1 MAKKC
6 KKLEEI
12 KAMFKDTEID
22 LNQIETN
29 ELQNFMI
36 IFKDQNDTRMQGKVK
51 HLMSDIIM
59 ICFLAIL
66 ARCDGWDEIAM
77 FAVSKEEWLK
87 KFLELPNGIPSHDTM
102 QRVISLLNPETLYSS
117 CIKFL
122 IEKIDE
128 LTKDEPL
135 KDVLSMDGKVTKGSG
150 RNKENTEEI
159 KALNT
164 MSIYSHNYGVSLVQD
179 YIEDKSNEIPMGPE
193 LIKKLDLT
201 NCILTAD
208 ALNTQKGTALAI
220 KEAHGDYVLALKKN
234 QKTFYDDVKDYLD
247 DIDVLK
253 EIEKE
258 NYAEDVEKSHSKI
271 IIRKYYM
278 TSKISWLENKDKW
291 EKLKSIGV
299 EKKTIESIQT
309 GEVTEENRYF
319 IISFKDDIHSFADA
333 VRKHWGVENNLHAPL
348 DIVFKEDANRTLE
361 KNGARNL
368 GILKRICLA
377 VLKFVQ
383 TYYNLS
389 LNKIRF
395 LLSIDFEKEI
405 ENVFKLLNTND
416 IAKAISTKGESV
428 SDMTLPLVGAYYP
441 IAVAAKLV
449 IDDMIEEME
458 DFSKKVEFV
467 TFQKKKEK
475 GYGSIS
481 NYIEDI
487 DPFQEKY
494 FTLFT
499 EIDTFI
505 DVINGKF
512 NSRKELEDAIINEKN
527 DKCIYM
533 LCRSVPC
540 GKIEIVIIE
549 AFYIDNL

>member
-12 KAMFKDTEID
+12 KKMFEEIEID
-22 LNQIETN
+22 VDKINTN
-29 ELQNFMI
+29 EFQNFMI
-36 IFKDQNDTRMQGKVK
+36 IFKKQDDIRMQGKVK

-59 ICFLAIL
+59 ITFLAIL

-77 FAVSKEEWLK
+77 FANSKEKWLK
-87 KFLELPNGIPSHDTM
+87 EFLELPNGIPSHDTI

-117 CIKFL
+117 CIKLL

-128 LTKDEPL
+128 LTQKDNV
-135 KDVLSMDGKVTKGSG
+135 KDVLSMDGKVSKGSS
-150 RNKENTEEI
+150 RNQETTKEI

-208 ALNTQKGTALAI
+208 ALNTQKETVKAI
-220 KEAHGDYVLALKKN
+220 IEAKGDYVLALKKN
-234 QKTFYDDVKDYLD
+234 QKTLYEDVKDYLD
-247 DIDVLK
+247 DEEVLK

-258 NYAEDVEKSHSKI
+258 NYSEDKEKSHSKI
-271 IIRKYYM
+271 ITRKYYM
-278 TSKISWLENKDKW
+278 TDQIKWLNGKEKW
-291 EKLKSIGV
+291 KNLKSIGV
-299 EKKTIESIQT
+299 EIKTSESIQT
-309 GEVTEENRYF
+309 GKITEERRYF
-319 IISFKDDIHSFADA
+319 IISFKDDIHSYADA

-383 TYYNLS
+383 TYYNMS

-395 LLSIDFEKEI
+395 LLSLDFENEI
-405 ENVFKLLNTND
+405 EKILKLLNTKD
-416 IAKAISTKGESV
+416 IA
-428 SDMTLPLVGAYYP
+428 LL
-441 IAVAAKLV
+441 L
-449 IDDMIEEME
+449 
-458 DFSKKVEFV
+458 KKN
-467 TFQKKKEK
+467 T
-475 GYGSIS
+475 
-481 NYIEDI
+481 
-487 DPFQEKY
+487 
-494 FTLFT
+494 
-499 EIDTFI
+499 
-505 DVINGKF
+505 
-512 NSRKELEDAIINEKN
+512 
-527 DKCIYM
+527 
-533 LCRSVPC
+533 
-540 GKIEIVIIE
+540 
-549 AFYIDNL
+549 

>member
-1 MAKKC
+1 
-6 KKLEEI
+6 
-12 KAMFKDTEID
+12 MFKDIEID
-22 LNQIETN
+22 FDQIETN

-36 IFKDQNDTRMQGKVK
+36 IFKGQNDTRIQGKVK

-77 FAVSKEEWLK
+77 FAVSKEEWLN
-87 KFLELPNGIPSHDTM
+87 KFLELPNGIPSHDTI

-117 CIKFL
+117 CITFL
-122 IEKIDE
+122 IEKIDS
-128 LTKDEPL
+128 LTKKNKT
-135 KDVLSMDGKVTKGSG
+135 KDVLSMDGKVTKGSS

-208 ALNTQKGTALAI
+208 ALNTQKDTVIAI
-220 KEAHGDYVLALKKN
+220 TEAHGDYVLALKKN

-247 DIDVLK
+247 NFDILK
-253 EIEKE
+253 EIAKE

-271 IIRKYYM
+271 ITRKYYM
-278 TSKISWLENKDKW
+278 TSKISWLENKEKW

-299 EKKTIESIQT
+299 EKKTIQS
-309 GEVTEENRYF
+309 

-416 IAKAISTKGESV
+416 IK
-428 SDMTLPLVGAYYP
+428 
-441 IAVAAKLV
+441 KL
-449 IDDMIEEME
+449 
-458 DFSKKVEFV
+458 
-467 TFQKKKEK
+467 
-475 GYGSIS
+475 
-481 NYIEDI
+481 
-487 DPFQEKY
+487 
-494 FTLFT
+494 L
-499 EIDTFI
+499 
-505 DVINGKF
+505 
-512 NSRKELEDAIINEKN
+512 EKN
-527 DKCIYM
+527 
-533 LCRSVPC
+533 
-540 GKIEIVIIE
+540 
-549 AFYIDNL
+549 A

>member
-12 KAMFKDTEID
+12 KAMFKDVEID
-22 LNQIETN
+22 LNQIKAT
-29 ELQNFMI
+29 ELQNLMI
-36 IFKDQNDTRMQGKVK
+36 IFKNQNDTRIQGKVK

-66 ARCDGWDEIAM
+66 ARCDGWDEIET
-77 FAVSKEEWLK
+77 FAISKEKWFK
-87 KFLELPNGIPSHDTM
+87 QFLELPNGIPSHDTI
-102 QRVISLLNPETLYSS
+102 QRVISLLNPETLYNS
-117 CIKFL
+117 CITFL
-122 IEKIDE
+122 IEKIDQ
-128 LTKDEPL
+128 LTNESSE
-135 KDVLSMDGKVTKGSG
+135 KDVLSMDGKISKGSS
-150 RNKENTEEI
+150 RSKENTEEI

-164 MSIYSHNYGVSLVQD
+164 MSIYSHDYGVSLVQD

-208 ALNTQKGTALAI
+208 ALNTQKETVAAI
-220 KEAHGDYVLALKKN
+220 KDAHGDYVLALKKN
-234 QKTFYDDVKDYLD
+234 QKTFYDDVKDYLSD
-247 DIDVLK
+247 LDVLK

-271 IIRKYYM
+271 ITRKYYM
-278 TSKISWLENKDKW
+278 TSKISWLENREKW
-291 EKLKSIGV
+291 EKLKAIGV

-383 TYYNLS
+383 TYYNVS

-405 ENVFKLLNTND
+405 DNVFKLLNTND
-416 IAKAISTKGESV
+416 IV
-428 SDMTLPLVGAYYP
+428 
-441 IAVAAKLV
+441 KL
-449 IDDMIEEME
+449 
-458 DFSKKVEFV
+458 
-467 TFQKKKEK
+467 
-475 GYGSIS
+475 
-481 NYIEDI
+481 
-487 DPFQEKY
+487 
-494 FTLFT
+494 L
-499 EIDTFI
+499 
-505 DVINGKF
+505 
-512 NSRKELEDAIINEKN
+512 EKN
-527 DKCIYM
+527 T
-533 LCRSVPC
+533 
-540 GKIEIVIIE
+540 
-549 AFYIDNL
+549 

>member
-12 KAMFKDTEID
+12 KVMFKDIEID
-22 LNQIETN
+22 FDQIETN

-36 IFKDQNDTRMQGKVK
+36 IFKGQNDTRIQGKVK

-77 FAVSKEEWLK
+77 FAVSKEEWLN
-87 KFLELPNGIPSHDTM
+87 KFLELPNGIPSHDTI

-117 CIKFL
+117 CITFL
-122 IEKIDE
+122 IEKIDS
-128 LTKDEPL
+128 LTKKNKT
-135 KDVLSMDGKVTKGSG
+135 KDVLSMDGKVTKGSS

-208 ALNTQKGTALAI
+208 ALNTQKDTVIAI
-220 KEAHGDYVLALKKN
+220 TEAHGDYVLALKKN

-247 DIDVLK
+247 NFDILK
-253 EIEKE
+253 EIAKE

-271 IIRKYYM
+271 ITRKYYM
-278 TSKISWLENKDKW
+278 TSKISWLENKEKW

-299 EKKTIESIQT
+299 EKKTIQSIQT

-319 IISFKDDIHSFADA
+319 IISF
-333 VRKHWGVENNLHAPL
+333 KHWGVENNLHAPL

-416 IAKAISTKGESV
+416 IK
-428 SDMTLPLVGAYYP
+428 
-441 IAVAAKLV
+441 KL
-449 IDDMIEEME
+449 
-458 DFSKKVEFV
+458 
-467 TFQKKKEK
+467 
-475 GYGSIS
+475 
-481 NYIEDI
+481 
-487 DPFQEKY
+487 
-494 FTLFT
+494 L
-499 EIDTFI
+499 
-505 DVINGKF
+505 
-512 NSRKELEDAIINEKN
+512 EKN
-527 DKCIYM
+527 
-533 LCRSVPC
+533 
-540 GKIEIVIIE
+540 
-549 AFYIDNL
+549 A

>member
-1 MAKKC
+1 
-6 KKLEEI
+6 
-12 KAMFKDTEID
+12 MFKDTEID

-29 ELQNFMI
+29 ELQSFMI

-87 KFLELPNGIPSHDTM
+87 KFLELPNGIASHDTM

-128 LTKDEPL
+128 LAKDESL
-135 KDVLSMDGKVTKGSG
+135 KDVLSTDGKVTKGSG

-247 DIDVLK
+247 DID

-271 IIRKYYM
+271 ITRKYYI
-278 TSKISWLENKDKW
+278 TSKISWLENKEKW

-309 GEVTEENRYF
+309 GEVIEENRYF

-348 DIVFKEDANRTLE
+348 DIVFKENVNRTLE

-405 ENVFKLLNTND
+405 ENVFKLLNTDD
-416 IAKAISTKGESV
+416 IV
-428 SDMTLPLVGAYYP
+428 
-441 IAVAAKLV
+441 KL
-449 IDDMIEEME
+449 
-458 DFSKKVEFV
+458 
-467 TFQKKKEK
+467 
-475 GYGSIS
+475 
-481 NYIEDI
+481 
-487 DPFQEKY
+487 
-494 FTLFT
+494 L
-499 EIDTFI
+499 
-505 DVINGKF
+505 
-512 NSRKELEDAIINEKN
+512 EKN
-527 DKCIYM
+527 T
-533 LCRSVPC
+533 
-540 GKIEIVIIE
+540 
-549 AFYIDNL
+549 

>member
-12 KAMFKDTEID
+12 KAMFKDIEINLD
-22 LNQIETN
+22 EINTN

-36 IFKDQNDTRMQGKVK
+36 IFKNQNDTRMQGKVK

-59 ICFLAIL
+59 ISFLAIL
-66 ARCDGWDEIAM
+66 ARCDGWDEISM
-77 FAVSKEEWLK
+77 FANSKEKWLK
-87 KFLELPNGIPSHDTM
+87 NFLELPNGIPSHDTM
-102 QRVISLLNPETLYSS
+102 QRVISLLNPEILYSS
-117 CIKFL
+117 CIRFL
-122 IEKIDE
+122 IEKIDN
-128 LTKDEPL
+128 LTNKDTK
-135 KDVLSMDGKVTKGSG
+135 KDVLSMDGKVTKGSS

-159 KALNT
+159 NALNT
-164 MSIYSHNYGVSLVQD
+164 MSIYSHDYGVSLVQD

-193 LIKKLDLT
+193 LIKKLNLT

-208 ALNTQKGTALAI
+208 ALNTQKDTVKAI
-220 KEAHGDYVLALKKN
+220 NSAKGDYVLALKKN
-234 QKTFYDDVKDYLD
+234 QKTFYEDVKDYLED
-247 DIDVLK
+247 ADIL
-253 EIEKE
+253 IEKE

-271 IIRKYYM
+271 ITRKYYM

-299 EKKTIESIQT
+299 ERKTIESIQT
-309 GEVTEENRYF
+309 GEITEENRYF

-383 TYYNLS
+383 TYYNIS

-405 ENVFKLLNTND
+405 DNVFKLLNTED
-416 IAKAISTKGESV
+416 IAK
-428 SDMTLPLVGAYYP
+428 LL
-441 IAVAAKLV
+441 
-449 IDDMIEEME
+449 
-458 DFSKKVEFV
+458 
-467 TFQKKKEK
+467 
-475 GYGSIS
+475 
-481 NYIEDI
+481 
-487 DPFQEKY
+487 
-494 FTLFT
+494 
-499 EIDTFI
+499 
-505 DVINGKF
+505 
-512 NSRKELEDAIINEKN
+512 EKN
-527 DKCIYM
+527 T
-533 LCRSVPC
+533 
-540 GKIEIVIIE
+540 
-549 AFYIDNL
+549 